1 MLLRNY
7 CNSLQWKQVIS
18 GNYQNYIKT
27 TAGVTKSFNFL
38 TQVPSSASFKA
49 YGEYNGNTV
58 ATSYI
63 GLAIGSGTTPVTFD
77 DYKIEQPNT
86 TLTDGGHTLTVG
98 TGYGNNSICVY
109 TQTVTNETSDPITIS
124 ELGVMGAY
132 SANAPSTSYSQVLYT
147 RDVITPV
154 TIGVGET
161 KTFVLTIDFAEMSTS
176 ASAS

>member
-7 CNSLQWKQVIS
+7 CNSLQWKQTVG

-27 TAGVTKSFNFL
+27 TAGVIKNYNFI
-38 TQVPSSASFKA
+38 TQVPTSASFKA
-49 YGEYNGNTV
+49 YAEYDKNSV
-58 ATSYI
+58 ATTYI

-86 TLTDGGHTLTVG
+86 TLTDGGHSLKVG

-109 TQTVTNETSDPITIS
+109 TQIVTNETSDPITIS
-124 ELGVMGAY
+124 ELGVMSAY
-132 SANAPSTSYSQVLYT
+132 SADYQDSNYAQVLYT

-154 TIGVGET
+154 VIGVGET
-161 KTFVLTIDFAEMSTS
+161 KTFVVTIDLAQMSTS

>member
-7 CNSLQWKQVIS
+7 CNSLQWKQTVS

-27 TAGVTKSFNFL
+27 TAGATKNFNFL
-38 TQVPSSASFKA
+38 TQVPYSASFKA
-49 YGEYNGNTV
+49 YGEYNANYVGTN
-58 ATSYI
+58 YI

-86 TLTDGGHTLTVG
+86 TLTDGGHYLKVG

-109 TQTVTNETSDPITIS
+109 TQIVTNETSDPITIS
-124 ELGVMGAY
+124 ELGVMGAP
-132 SANAPSTSYSQVLYT
+132 SENNADASYSQVLYT

-161 KTFVLTIDFAEMSTS
+161 KTFILKIDLAEMSTS
-176 ASAS
+176 ASAA

>member
-7 CNSLQWKQVIS
+7 CNSLQWKQYVD

-27 TAGVTKSFNFL
+27 TAGVTKNFDFL
-38 TQVPSSASFKA
+38 TRVPYSASFKA
-49 YGEYNGNTV
+49 YGEYNTNYV
-58 ATSYI
+58 ATNYI

-86 TLTDGGHTLTVG
+86 TLTDGGHYLKIG
-98 TGYGNNSICVY
+98 AEYGNNSICVY
-109 TQTVTNETSDPITIS
+109 TQIVTNETSDPITIS

-132 SANAPSTSYSQVLYT
+132 DANTPSSSWSQVLYT

-161 KTFVLTIDFAEMSTS
+161 KTFILTIDLAEMSTS

>member
-7 CNSLQWKQVIS
+7 CNCLQWKQYVD

-27 TAGVTKSFNFL
+27 TAGVTKSFDFV
-38 TQVPSSASFKA
+38 TQVPRSASFKA
-49 YGEYNGNTV
+49 YGEYNTNYV
-58 ATSYI
+58 ATNYI

-86 TLTDGGHTLTVG
+86 TLTDGGHYLKVG

-109 TQTVTNETSDPITIS
+109 TQIVANETSDPITIS

-132 SANAPSTSYSQVLYT
+132 SVDTPDRSHSQVLYT

-161 KTFVLTIDFAEMSTS
+161 KTFVLTIDFAQMSTTAN
-176 ASAS
+176 AS